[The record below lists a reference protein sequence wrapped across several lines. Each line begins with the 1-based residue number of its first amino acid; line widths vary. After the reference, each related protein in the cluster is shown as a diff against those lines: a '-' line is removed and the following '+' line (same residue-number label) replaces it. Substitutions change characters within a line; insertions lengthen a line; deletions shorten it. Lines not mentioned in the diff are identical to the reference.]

1 MYVKAEDN
9 STDAPMSRM
18 LQEFKG
24 LPGKSVRHLK
34 DLQNQLTSFF
44 VDDLGSTLFLS
55 RENIQLLCLPNVPKI
70 NPIISYFGVG

>member
-1 MYVKAEDN
+1 MNVKAEGN
-9 STDAPMSRM
+9 STDAPMSHM

-24 LPGKSVRHLK
+24 LPGKSVRHLE

-55 RENIQLLCLPNVPKI
+55 KENIVTL
-70 NPIISYFGVG
+70 SA